1 MPGTG
6 TSLKISNFLFQPPD
20 TFHFSFFSNFLPA
33 ILLMQPKV
41 SGSISFLAASHSS
54 GYSFAALK
62 INRSTNLSPTGNTM
76 RSMDSGNTKCVPCS
90 YTSGTYSQVCGRSF
104 SRLSIRRIYFPASQK
119 ESSSAPTRNN
129 RPFIFSTLIISLPY
143 EITGCQSESQW

>member
-20 TFHFSFFSNFLPA
+20 TFHFSFFSNFLPCHSFNA
-33 ILLMQPKV
+33 AESLR
-41 SGSISFLAASHSS
+41 SISFLAASHSS

-104 SRLSIRRIYFPASQK
+104 SRLSIRRIYFPPPRRNHPLHLRGTTVLLYSQ
-119 ESSSAPTRNN
+119 
-129 RPFIFSTLIISLPY
+129 L
-143 EITGCQSESQW
+143 